1 MHDLEEIRARIDEV
15 DAKMAKLFAERIALA
30 REAAEVKRAHGL
42 PADDPQREAEILER
56 GAAIYEQKM
65 GEESVPEAAEGA
77 RARTETRPTREANP
91 VSREDYIRFQ
101 KAVLQI
107 SKDAQKR

>member
-1 MHDLEEIRARIDEV
+1 MHDLEEIRAKIDEV
-15 DAKMAKLFAERIALA
+15 DAKMAELLAERIELA
-30 REAAEVKRAHGL
+30 RKAAEYKRAHGL
-42 PADDPQREAEILER
+42 PAEDAEREAQILER

-65 GEESVPEAAEGA
+65 GEKLVPEAAENA
-77 RARTETRPTREANP
+77 HTETEMRPTRKASP

>member
-1 MHDLEEIRARIDEV
+1 METLEEIRARIDEV
-15 DAKMAKLFAERIALA
+15 DAKMAELFAERIELA
-30 REAAEVKRAHGL
+30 RKAAEYKRAHGL
-42 PADDPQREAEILER
+42 PAEDAEREAQILER

-65 GEESVPEAAEGA
+65 GEESVPEAAENA
-77 RARTETRPTREANP
+77 HTETEMRPTRKASP